1 LEFCVDHKVTE
12 ACASVLSEELD
23 ALKPVILQALHNI
36 VRSDEGLVAAINANC
51 VSICIDLLNKSV
63 QQEEDYSP
71 SRGEDNLRGLAYTLV
86 ESISP
91 GFPKSIV
98 LEVSQCLKPDQE
110 SDGSETI
117 HVFKYLSCGVYCC
130 VLYEEWLKLI
140 ADYYADESSVHSMN
154 ALKLKS
160 KLEDF
165 HCGLSPSVCQPPL
178 SVIHAVLDSATPSSS
193 GTGTS
198 SFLVEITLDHFRRTL
213 FLSETVRSEVQRLR
227 N

>member
-1 LEFCVDHKVTE
+1 MVGMPYGYILESNYNRR
-12 ACASVLSEELD
+12 A
-23 ALKPVILQALHNI
+23 
-36 VRSDEGLVAAINANC
+36 LVARLMDSLSGFTDGTDISSSDFYA
-51 VSICIDLLNKSV
+51 
-63 QQEEDYSP
+63 
-71 SRGEDNLRGLAYTLV
+71 LV

-110 SDGSETI
+110 SDGSETG
-117 HVFKYLSCGVYCC
+117 HVFKHLSCGVYCC

-165 HCGLSPSVCQPPL
+165 HCGLSPSVNQPPL
-178 SVIHAVLDSATPSSS
+178 SVIHAVLESATPSSS

-198 SFLVEITLDHFRRTL
+198 SYLVEITLDHFRRTL
-213 FLSETVRSEVQRLR
+213 FLSAAMRIEIQRLC